1 MKLRIRLTA
10 ILLCLSGNMGYTG
23 RNPLPMSSSVAMLF
37 FYVEQGYKISYC
49 YILQKWDFWLND
61 VKSLTIRDF
70 NSDKGKWKSWSIV
83 FSINLLINLK
93 LPSIKVIII
102 MYEESQR
109 KTKRRRKW
117 KKRNGYDVLFA
128 EARPVTEYGRI
139 LDSSLLAFAFSIGQ
153 PAP

>member
-1 MKLRIRLTA
+1 MDGVF
-10 ILLCLSGNMGYTG
+10 C
-23 RNPLPMSSSVAMLF
+23 LF
-37 FYVEQGYKISYC
+37 FC
-49 YILQKWDFWLND
+49 YMTMEIDLWVLL
-61 VKSLTIRDF
+61 SI
-70 NSDKGKWKSWSIV
+70 WSIV

-139 LDSSLLAFAFSIGQ
+139 QG
-153 PAP
+153 

>member
-1 MKLRIRLTA
+1 
-10 ILLCLSGNMGYTG
+10 
-23 RNPLPMSSSVAMLF
+23 
-37 FYVEQGYKISYC
+37 
-49 YILQKWDFWLND
+49 
-61 VKSLTIRDF
+61 
-70 NSDKGKWKSWSIV
+70 
-83 FSINLLINLK
+83 
-93 LPSIKVIII
+93 

-153 PAP
+153 PVP